1 VNAPCNKVRKEI
13 LRLGLAS
20 DDVTIIKAR
29 TKKTG
34 FDYKIGITEL
44 RLLLEIF
51 EKGLHNVEGVMSG
64 ELFSDSEPNEFYSI
78 AVVKLERLGLIQK
91 SICADGM
98 YEYYAYSITPDGLDY
113 ILANETEVK
122 AAKNPKLKKKDVKS
136 PAIDFDSFD
145 DDIPF

>member
-1 VNAPCNKVRKEI
+1 
-13 LRLGLAS
+13 
-20 DDVTIIKAR
+20 
-29 TKKTG
+29 
-34 FDYKIGITEL
+34 
-44 RLLLEIF
+44 
-51 EKGLHNVEGVMSG
+51 
-64 ELFSDSEPNEFYSI
+64 
-78 AVVKLERLGLIQK
+78 
-91 SICADGM
+91 M